1 MFKGILTFVIC
12 AIAYEI
18 LKRFYQ
24 WYLAD
29 ELFFYEPGTH
39 SYAWHQRMLK
49 LVRKID
55 NAIRKMA

>member
-1 MFKGILTFVIC
+1 MLKGIFTFTIC

-18 LKRFYQ
+18 LKRFYH

-29 ELFFYEPGTH
+29 ELFCYEPGTH
-39 SYAWHQRMLK
+39 SYVWHQRMLK

-55 NAIRKMA
+55 NAIHKIA